1 MQEIACSEENPPKK
15 ISKRQNL
22 LNNADDIIEMIANNN
37 SYRVIASKYNVDVA
51 EVFWFVNQS
60 QHSAQAKQALQI
72 ASYDLIDKAQ
82 QAIESIEDESSNARV
97 ARQRELKNIYL
108 YRAQCKNPREF
119 NLNYREDKQET
130 NNNIITPQLTL
141 KVVNNSD
148 NQLKITNNEEN
159 N

>member
-1 MQEIACSEENPPKK
+1 MQEIACSQENPPKK

-37 SYRVIASKYNVDVA
+37 SYRTIASKYNVDVA

-97 ARQRELKNIYL
+97 ARQRELKNIFI
-108 YRAQCKNPREF
+108 YRAQCKNPKEF
-119 NLNYREDKQET
+119 NLNYREEKQET
-130 NNNIITPQLTL
+130 NNNI
-141 KVVNNSD
+141 VVIPATQALELLNNNKNKQES
-148 NQLKITNNEEN
+148 TEE
-159 N
+159 

>member
-1 MQEIACSEENPPKK
+1 MQEIACSKENPPKK

-72 ASYDLIDKAQ
+72 ASYDLIEKAQ

-97 ARQRELKNIYL
+97 ARQRELKNIYI
-108 YRAQCKNPREF
+108 YRAQCKNPKEF
-119 NLNYREDKQET
+119 NLNYREDKAET
-130 NNNIITPQLTL
+130 NNNI
-141 KVVNNSD
+141 VVIPATQALELLNNNKNKQES
-148 NQLKITNNEEN
+148 NQE
-159 N
+159 